1 MILPLL
7 IGALAIGIT
16 LLYASVLDLRDRR
29 VPVRTWYPML
39 IVAVPMVL
47 LTYAGLFS
55 RDWKVALTYL
65 LLSLLFSAVFYLFAY
80 FRLFGGA
87 DAYALIFISC
97 CVPLFPYRPLW
108 GYPPLG
114 FLPFSVLVNAVILNL
129 VTPLGIALH
138 NLRKGNRAPLPYPFF
153 GFPVPGDG
161 IQRTFGFVMEEFE
174 ETPEGLRR
182 QFIPIG
188 TALSRMMKGEGRIYT
203 RDLREHPEQY
213 AKELALYRR
222 AGQVWISYGVPF
234 IVPIAAG
241 FFTALIFGDILYEVL
256 SLFAGA

>member
-7 IGALAIGIT
+7 VGALAIGAT

-39 IVAVPMVL
+39 VIALPMVAVA
-47 LTYAGLFS
+47 YAGLVS
-55 RDWKVALTYL
+55 QDWTLAARYL
-65 LLSLLFSAVFYLFAY
+65 ALSLVFSAIFYVFAFL
-80 FRLFGGA
+80 RLFGGA
-87 DAYALIFISC
+87 DAYALIFIAI
-97 CVPLFPYRPLW
+97 CVPLFPFRPLL

-114 FLPFSVLVNAVILNL
+114 FLPFSVLTNAVILNL

-138 NLRKGNRAPLPYPFF
+138 NFWKGHRAPFPYPFF

-174 ETPEGLRR
+174 ESPEGLLRR
-182 QFIPIG
+182 FIPIR
-188 TALSRMMKGEGRIYT
+188 TALARMVRGEGRIYT
-203 RDLREHPEQY
+203 RDLREHPERY
-213 AKELALYRR
+213 GKELALYRR

-241 FFTALIFGDILYEVL
+241 FFSALIFGDILYAAMK
-256 SLFAGA
+256 FAAGV

>member
-1 MILPLL
+1 MIPPLL
-7 IGALAIGIT
+7 VGALAIGLT

-39 IVAVPMVL
+39 VVAVPMVVL
-47 LTYAGLFS
+47 AYGALIS
-55 RDWKVALTYL
+55 VDWTLAARYL
-65 LLSLLFSAVFYLFAY
+65 ALSLIFSAIFYLFAVL
-80 FRLFGGA
+80 RLFGGA
-87 DAYALIFISC
+87 DAYALIFISL
-97 CVPLFPYRPLW
+97 CVPLFPFPPLL

-114 FLPFSVLVNAVILNL
+114 FLPFSVLTNAVILNL

-138 NLRKGNRAPLPYPFF
+138 NLRKGNRAPFPYTFF

-174 ETPEGLRR
+174 ETAEGLQRR
-182 QFIPIG
+182 FIPIR
-188 TALSRMMKGEGRIYT
+188 TALARMMKGEGRIYT

-213 AKELALYRR
+213 REELALYRR

-241 FFTALIFGDILYEVL
+241 FFTALIFGDILYAVMKL
-256 SLFAGA
+256 AAGV

>member
-7 IGALAIGIT
+7 VGALAIGAT

-39 IVAVPMVL
+39 AVGVPMAIL
-47 LTYAGLFS
+47 AYAGLVTQ
-55 RDWKVALTYL
+55 DWMMAVQY
-65 LLSLLFSAVFYLFAY
+65 LSLSLVFSVIFYLFAVMH
-80 FRLFGGA
+80 LFGGA
-87 DAYALIFISC
+87 DAYALIFIAI
-97 CVPLFPYRPLW
+97 CVPLFPARPLL

-114 FLPFSVLVNAVILNL
+114 FLPFSVLTNAVILNL

-138 NLRKGNRAPLPYPFF
+138 NLYRGHRAPLPYPFF
-153 GFPVPGDG
+153 GFPVPGAE

-174 ETPEGLRR
+174 DAPEGLRR
-182 QFIPIG
+182 RFIPIR
-188 TALSRMMKGEGRIYT
+188 TALARMVRGEGRIYT

-213 AKELALYRR
+213 RKELALYRR

-234 IVPIAAG
+234 IVPITAGFLTALFVGDLLYAVMRMAAG
-241 FFTALIFGDILYEVL
+241 A
-256 SLFAGA
+256 